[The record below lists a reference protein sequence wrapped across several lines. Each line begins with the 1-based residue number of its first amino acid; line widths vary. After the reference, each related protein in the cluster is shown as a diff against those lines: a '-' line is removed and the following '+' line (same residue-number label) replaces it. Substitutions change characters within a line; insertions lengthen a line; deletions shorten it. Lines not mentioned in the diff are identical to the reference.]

1 METKTDKSYWS
12 CFQLSIEIP
21 KQNNHKGHSEQ
32 RKAIPEANE
41 NSKYM

>member
-12 CFQLSIEIP
+12 CFRVSKFL
-21 KQNNHKGHSEQ
+21 KQNNHNGHSEQ
-32 RKAIPEANE
+32 RKAVPEANE